1 MEKVKTN
8 KQILIVVL
16 IILFTISIYH
26 IIHYTICN
34 REPFQQIS
42 MSPKTDYIRVQTGNT
57 IPLATIAESN
67 ALNNMHN
74 NLDIQIQQLQTI
86 LDDINQF
93 QLNASAKY
101 SNIAGDPYE
110 ITIDGEVGNQTVHY
124 MVPIGGQG
132 PKGSKGAIGITG
144 QKGITGPMGKT
155 GNRGYFIS

>member
-8 KQILIVVL
+8 KQILIIVL

-42 MSPKTDYIRVQTGNT
+42 MIPKTDYIRVQTGNT

-67 ALNNMHN
+67 ELNKMHN

-101 SNIAGDPYE
+101 SNIAGGPYE

-124 MVPIGGQG
+124 MVPIGDQG

-144 QKGITGPMGKT
+144 PKGITGPVGKT